1 MNATRSVG
9 RLFVP
14 LGIVALA
21 GLLHSPVTKPHAAES
36 KTPSPTAVDFNRQIR
51 PILSENCF
59 ACHGPDEKQRK
70 AKLRLDTK
78 EGAFAKLRGGNFAL
92 VPGKPAES
100 ELIARITAEDPAERM
115 PPAKSNKHLTPQ
127 QVALLKQWVEQGA
140 PWNEH
145 WSFIPPRR
153 PPIPHVGD

>member
-59 ACHGPDEKQRK
+59 KCHGPDEKQRK
-70 AKLRLDTK
+70 ANLRLDTK
-78 EGAFAKLRGGNFAL
+78 DGFLAETTNGRAV
-92 VPGKPAES
+92 VPGKADQS
-100 ELIARITAEDPAERM
+100 ELVARITATDAKQVM
-115 PPAKSNKHLTPQ
+115 PPPRTGKKLTAEQ
-127 QVALLKQWVEQGA
+127 IATLKAWIDQGA
-140 PWNEH
+140 PW
-145 WSFIPPRR
+145 
-153 PPIPHVGD
+153 